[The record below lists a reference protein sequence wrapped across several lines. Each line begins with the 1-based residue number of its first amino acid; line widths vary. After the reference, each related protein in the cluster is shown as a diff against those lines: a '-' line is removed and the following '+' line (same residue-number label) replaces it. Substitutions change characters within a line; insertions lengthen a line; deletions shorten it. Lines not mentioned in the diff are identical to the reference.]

1 MPARVITAA
10 AAAAVLTLGPV
21 LDAQQPPARRG
32 TAVAP
37 VPSKVTVPVEYHKL
51 ETA

>member
-10 AAAAVLTLGPV
+10 AAAAVLAFSPV

-32 TAVAP
+32 TAAGRRGRA
-37 VPSKVTVPVEYHKL
+37 VEGHRSGRVSQ
-51 ETA
+51 AR